1 MLRDRPVTKGR
12 STQATV
18 VSIEEIGWTVQGN
31 HGQARLPLLVD
42 APAAGH

>member
-1 MLRDRPVTKGR
+1 MRRNRPVTKGR

-31 HGQARLPLLVD
+31 HG
-42 APAAGH
+42 

>member
-1 MLRDRPVTKGR
+1 MLRNRPVTKGR
-12 STQATV
+12 SSQTTA
-18 VSIEEIGWTVQGN
+18 VSIEETGWTVQGN